1 MIRVAAQVNPDS
13 KVLLPEYFEKDLF
26 VYSCG
31 YQHFKTKDYHINR
44 PKGRKD
50 YQLLYIYKGYGSFLI
65 DGETKVF
72 GPGSIILCRPD
83 GPQIYSYY
91 AKDNPEIYWIHFL
104 GTTSDALLEK
114 YEIRTAFAGE
124 SRVVKHIF
132 DEIILELQLRR
143 PGFQE
148 ICAAD
153 LQKLLIHISRL
164 YATPEAVTSE
174 NPQIDKLLAH
184 INKRY
189 MEEWTVKRMADYC
202 HMSVDYFSHQFKLV
216 VGVPPLQFLNRLR
229 IDHAKEMLLT
239 EVLYIGE
246 ISKLVGYNNPLY
258 FSRAFKKATGSSPK
272 QYTSN
277 RA

>member
-13 KVLLPEYFEKDLF
+13 KMLLPEYFLKDLF

-50 YQLLYIYKGYGSFLI
+50 YQLLYIYKGYGTFLI
-65 DGETKVF
+65 DGETTVF

-83 GPQIYSYY
+83 DPQVYSYY

-104 GTTSDALLEK
+104 GTGSSSLLEK
-114 YEIRTAFAGE
+114 YCIRTAFAGE
-124 SRVVKHIF
+124 SRVLKHIF

-148 ICAAD
+148 ICVAD
-153 LQKLLIHISRL
+153 FQKLLIHINRL
-164 YATPEAVTSE
+164 YAKPKEATSE
-174 NPQIDKLLAH
+174 NPHIDKLLAH
-184 INKRY
+184 LNKRY
-189 MEEWTVKRMADYC
+189 MEPWTVQGMADYC
-202 HMSVDYFSHQFKLV
+202 HMSIDYFSHQFKLV
-216 VGVPPLQFLNRLR
+216 VGTPPLQFLNQLR

-239 EVLYIGE
+239 EDLSIGE

-272 QYTSN
+272 LYTSN
-277 RA
+277 RV